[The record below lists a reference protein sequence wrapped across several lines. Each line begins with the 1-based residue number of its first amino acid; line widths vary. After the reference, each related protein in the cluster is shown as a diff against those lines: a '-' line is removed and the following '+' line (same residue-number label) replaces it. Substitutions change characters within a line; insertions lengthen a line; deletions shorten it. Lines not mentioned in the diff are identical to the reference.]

1 MNIEDRKD
9 RKELKFIKI
18 VDGVKLM
25 QELYETIPELE
36 PVVEEGELMINLRL
50 FTSGHEI
57 TLWAPKE
64 ADEHLIRNIVMEH
77 KYQNEFESEVSKN
90 ALPGTES

>member
-1 MNIEDRKD
+1 MNIEERKD

-25 QELYETIPELE
+25 QELYEAIPELE
-36 PVVEEGELMINLRL
+36 PVIEERELTINLRL

-57 TLWAPKE
+57 TLWVPKE
-64 ADEHLIRNIVMEH
+64 ADEHLIQNIVMEH
-77 KYQNEFESEVSKN
+77 KFQSELESEVSKN
-90 ALPGTES
+90 AISGTES

>member
-25 QELYETIPELE
+25 QELYDAIPELE
-36 PVVEEGELMINLRL
+36 PVVEEGELKFNLRL

-57 TLWAPKE
+57 TLWVPKE
-64 ADEHLIRNIVMEH
+64 ADEHFIQSIVMEH
-77 KYQNEFESEVSKN
+77 KYQNEFESVVSKN
-90 ALPGTES
+90 ALSGTES

>member
-9 RKELKFIKI
+9 RIELKFIKV

-25 QELYETIPELE
+25 QELFDAIPELE
-36 PVVEEGELMINLRL
+36 PVVEEGELKVNLRL

-57 TLWAPKE
+57 TLWVPKE

-77 KYQNEFESEVSKN
+77 KYQDEFESEVNKN

>member
-9 RKELKFIKI
+9 RKELKYIKD

-25 QELYETIPELE
+25 EELYDGIPELK
-36 PVVEEGELMINLRL
+36 PVVEDGKLTVNLRL

-57 TLWAPKE
+57 TLWVPKE
-64 ADEHLIRNIVMEH
+64 ADEHLIQNIVLEH
-77 KYQNEFESEVSKN
+77 KYQDEFESEVSKN
-90 ALPGTES
+90 ALPGTDS